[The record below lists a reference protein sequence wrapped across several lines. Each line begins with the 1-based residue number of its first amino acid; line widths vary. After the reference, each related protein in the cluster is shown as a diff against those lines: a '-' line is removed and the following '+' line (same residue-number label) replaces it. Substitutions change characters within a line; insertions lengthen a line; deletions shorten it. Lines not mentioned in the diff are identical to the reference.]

1 MVTARACWH
10 YGDVPLTCL
19 GDSECRIVV
28 VEARPWL
35 ESVAGRYPYEYALVD
50 VETTGLNPAQD
61 RIIQVAVAHVSA
73 HGVLQR
79 TWSTLID
86 PDRDPGPTE
95 IHGLT
100 REHLAKAPRYPSVV
114 AELGNLLSNRVLVA
128 HNAKFDWQFLAAESR
143 RAARELPVTRR
154 LCTID
159 LTRQLDLPV
168 TSLSLGSVASYYGIP
183 QARAHDAIDDMRV
196 MSEVLLKLLTAAEQV
211 ELALPLIGCDPAD
224 ARGAYPVRSPRQ
236 VCGWEYPGRWT
247 RGERL
252 VRGMKVA
259 ITGETA
265 ALREV
270 LAERASDSGLD
281 VMNGVSGR
289 TSLLVANGPELDSDK
304 ARSAAR
310 HGVPIVDELAFIA
323 LLADIAPG
331 VPRPAAVEAMPAAAA
346 VAEAVPVPA
355 ARRPRRLV
363 DGPLSGRCLLVL
375 GGLHQEAADLR
386 ARIGSLG
393 GIAAVNLTPRVTGV
407 VPLAGAE
414 KERRWTRIT
423 ALGVPICDPETFEP
437 VTAAPV
443 PSGPV
448 FDEPAPARADVV
460 LPRGGVVDLP
470 DEVRHWSVSIGWPR
484 MTSAAVEVDVVAFLT
499 DQDDEVRADSDFVF
513 YNAPAAASGAVELTL
528 DLANEALVDIRLDQ
542 VPLDVERITLGASIP
557 AGHTF
562 ASVGPIQLVVRT
574 GAGAPHIRATLDA
587 ATTEQS
593 LILGTFYRRAGRWR
607 FRAVGQ
613 GHEYGLA
620 ELATSFGVD
629 IDS

>member
-1 MVTARACWH
+1 
-10 YGDVPLTCL
+10 
-19 GDSECRIVV
+19 VV
-28 VEARPWL
+28 VDARPWL

-50 VETTGLNPAQD
+50 VETTGLNPATD
-61 RIIQVAVAHVSA
+61 RIIQVAVAHVSS

-86 PDRDPGPTE
+86 PECDPGPVA

-100 REHLAKAPRYPSVV
+100 RDHLATAPRYDSVV
-114 AELGNLLSNRVLVA
+114 AELGGLLSNRVLVA

-143 RAARELPVTRR
+143 RATHELPVTRR

-168 TSLSLGSVASYYGIP
+168 ESLSLGSVASYYDIP

-211 ELALPLIGCDPAD
+211 ELALPLVGCDPAD
-224 ARGAYPVRSPRQ
+224 ARGAYPVRSPRR
-236 VCGWEYPGRWT
+236 VCGWAYAGRWAH
-247 RGERL
+247 GERL

-270 LAERASDSGLD
+270 LAARATGAGLD
-281 VMNGVSGR
+281 VMNGVSSR
-289 TSLLVANGPELDSDK
+289 TSLLVANEPELDTGK
-304 ARSAAR
+304 VRSAAR
-310 HGVPIVDELAFIA
+310 HGVPVVDELTFIG

-331 VPRPAAVEAMPAAAA
+331 VAS
-346 VAEAVPVPA
+346 AEPPVPA
-355 ARRPRRLV
+355 PAPAAGRSRRTA

-386 ARIGSLG
+386 SRIGALG

-407 VPLAGAE
+407 VCLAGAE
-414 KERRWTRIT
+414 KERRWARIA

-437 VTAAPV
+437 VVASPV
-443 PSGPV
+443 PSETVP
-448 FDEPAPARADVV
+448 DEPEPARAEV

-470 DEVRHWSVSIGWPR
+470 DDIRHWSVSVAWPR
-484 MTSAAVEVDVVAFLT
+484 LSSAAVEVDVVAFLT
-499 DQDDEVRADSDFVF
+499 DPDDEVRADSDFVF
-513 YNAPAAASGAVELTL
+513 FNAPAAASGAVELTL
-528 DLANEALVDIRLDQ
+528 DLTNEALVDVRLDQ
-542 VPLDVERITLGASIP
+542 VPQDVERIALAAAIP

-562 ASVGPIQLVVRT
+562 GSVGPIQIVVRT
-574 GAGAPHIRATLDA
+574 GAGTPHIRATLDA

-593 LILGTFYRRAGRWR
+593 LILARFYRRGGRWR

-613 GHEYGLA
+613 GYEYGLA
-620 ELATSFGVD
+620 ELATSFGVEVD
-629 IDS
+629 D

>member
-1 MVTARACWH
+1 M
-10 YGDVPLTCL
+10 
-19 GDSECRIVV
+19 V

-35 ESVAGRYPYEYALVD
+35 ENVAGRYPYEYALVD
-50 VETTGLNPAQD
+50 VETTGLNPAED
-61 RIIQVAVAHVSA
+61 RIIQVAVAHVSS

-86 PDRDPGPTE
+86 PERDPGPVE

-100 REHLAKAPRYPSVV
+100 REHLAKAPRYPAVV

-128 HNAKFDWQFLAAESR
+128 HNARFDWQFLAAESR
-143 RAARELPVTRR
+143 RAVHELPVTSR

-168 TSLSLGSVASYYGIP
+168 PSLTLGSVASYYGIP
-183 QARAHDAIDDMRV
+183 RARAHDAVDDMRV
-196 MSEVLLKLLTAAEQV
+196 MSEVLLKLLAAADEV
-211 ELALPLIGCDPAD
+211 ELALPLVGCDPAD
-224 ARGAYPVRSPRQ
+224 ARGAYPVRQPRRACRW
-236 VCGWEYPGRWT
+236 VYAGRWSP
-247 RGERL
+247 GGRL
-252 VRGMKVA
+252 VQGMKVA

-270 LAERASDSGLD
+270 LTTRATDAGLD

-289 TSLLVANGPELDSDK
+289 TSLLVANDPELDTGKS
-304 ARSAAR
+304 RGAAR
-310 HGVPIVDELAFIA
+310 HGVPVVDELTFIG

-331 VPRPAAVEAMPAAAA
+331 EP
-346 VAEAVPVPA
+346 VAEPEPPA
-355 ARRPRRLV
+355 QRADPAPAPRRAV
-363 DGPLSGRCLLVL
+363 KVTGPLSGRCLLVL
-375 GGLHQEAADLR
+375 GGLHAEAAELR
-386 ARIGSLG
+386 SRIGALG
-393 GIAAVNLTPRVTGV
+393 GIAAINLTPRVTGV

-414 KERRWTRIT
+414 KERRWARIA

-437 VTAAPV
+437 VSAAPV
-443 PSGPV
+443 PSGAVPE
-448 FDEPAPARADVV
+448 DREPARAGVV

-470 DEVRHWSVSIGWPR
+470 DEVRHWSVSVAWPR
-484 MTSAAVEVDVVAFLT
+484 TGPAAVDVDVVAFLT
-499 DQDDEVRADSDFVF
+499 DADDEVRADSDFVF

-528 DLANEALVDIRLDQ
+528 DLVDEALVDVRLDR
-542 VPLDVERITLGASIP
+542 VPLDVERVTLAAAIP

-562 ASVGPIQLVVRT
+562 STVGPIQLVART

-593 LILGTFYRRAGRWR
+593 LILATFYRRAGRWR

-613 GHEYGLA
+613 GYEYGLA
-620 ELATSFGVD
+620 ELATSFGVEVD
-629 IDS
+629 D